1 MPDGS
6 SSRIDAAPPPNSDRD
21 EIDRE
26 PQFRS
31 VRKRIFDL
39 TTTLVTSILWLP
51 AVTFA
56 ALAIL
61 VLEGRPVLYVSPRRV
76 FRSKIIKL
84 MKLRTM
90 IRNAAAV
97 ANRQTVP
104 ISDTRFLNISPESKL
119 YTRIGRC
126 IELVHWTELPQFFH
140 VLSGKMSIVG
150 NRPLPQ
156 DVALALVEVF
166 PYAERRFDV
175 PCGMTGPVQLI
186 GRENIRDED
195 RLAIEIAYTVV
206 CKRSY
211 TIRLDILILVMTVFV
226 ALRIVRQRSPAEVLS
241 LMQQYSGLPMDEL
254 IVPLGPP
261 SIQNQVH
268 EAHEQPPVRL
278 VGMDQQETFVAR
290 N

>member
-6 SSRIDAAPPPNSDRD
+6 CSRIDAAPQRNLNVDKVDGEPP
-21 EIDRE
+21 
-26 PQFRS
+26 FRCI
-31 VRKRIFDL
+31 RKRIFDL
-39 TTTLVTSILWLP
+39 AATLLTSILWLP

-56 ALAIL
+56 TLAIL
-61 VLEGRPVLYVSPRRV
+61 LLEGRPVFYVSPRRV

-104 ISDTRFLNISPESKL
+104 INDTRFLNISPESKL

-126 IELVHWTELPQFFH
+126 IELLHWTELPQFFH

-156 DVALALVEVF
+156 DVVLALREAF
-166 PYAERRFDV
+166 PYVERRFDV

-195 RLAIEIAYTVV
+195 RLAIEIAYTIV
-206 CKRSY
+206 CQRSY
-211 TIRLDILILVMTVFV
+211 TIRLDILILVMTVIV
-226 ALRIVRQRSPAEVLS
+226 ALRIVRQRTPAEVIS
-241 LMQQYSGLPMDEL
+241 LMQRYSGIPMDEL
-254 IVPLGPP
+254 LPPLAPPAVPHR
-261 SIQNQVH
+261 VH
-268 EAHEQPPVRL
+268 EAHEQADMGL
-278 VGMDQQETFVAR
+278 AGMDRQETFVAGK
-290 N
+290 